1 MKNTTQVDKPAVTDK
16 SRRYFIAG
24 MTAIF
29 SAATAAQLLGGN
41 AISVA
46 VAYNPKANSAKT
58 AGKIFNQTQ
67 MNQLKDICAVVIP
80 KTKTLGAAEVDTH
93 GFLDN
98 QLFHCHTKDQQQQA
112 KSILMKIDQVARKE
126 FNKPFTACDKQQQYD
141 LLTSLEKIQNGF
153 NNEDKQN
160 WKLIKG
166 LIIFGYYTSE
176 VGASQ
181 ELNYLAV
188 PGGFTGS
195 VPYDKDAKGT
205 GSLAYY

>member
-1 MKNTTQVDKPAVTDK
+1 MNNTQQVEKPVATDK
-16 SRRYFIAG
+16 SRRSFIAG
-24 MTAIF
+24 ITAIVGA
-29 SAATAAQLLGGN
+29 AATSHLLGGN
-41 AISVA
+41 GISVA
-46 VAYNPKANSAKT
+46 MAYTPNPKSAKT
-58 AGKIFNQTQ
+58 VGKVFSQAQ
-67 MNQLKDICAVVIP
+67 MSQLENICAVVIP
-80 KTKTLGAAEVDTH
+80 KTDTPGAAEVDTH

-98 QLFHCHTKDQQQQA
+98 QMFHCHTKGQQQQA
-112 KSILMKIDQVARKE
+112 QSILIKIDRMASKE
-126 FNKPFTACDKQQQYD
+126 FSQPFIACDKQQQYD

-153 NNEDKQN
+153 NSEDKQN

-195 VPYDKDAKGT
+195 VPYDKDGKGT

>member
-1 MKNTTQVDKPAVTDK
+1 MNNTQQVDKPVATDR
-16 SRRYFIAG
+16 SRRSFIAG
-24 MTAIF
+24 ITAIVGA
-29 SAATAAQLLGGN
+29 AATSQLLGGN
-41 AISVA
+41 GISVA
-46 VAYNPKANSAKT
+46 MAYTPDPKSAKT
-58 AGKIFNQTQ
+58 AGKVFSQAQ
-67 MNQLKDICAVVIP
+67 MSQLENICAVVLP
-80 KTKTLGAAEVDTH
+80 KTDTPGAAEVDAH

-98 QLFHCHTKDQQQQA
+98 QLFHCHTKGQQQQA
-112 KSILMKIDQVARKE
+112 KSILMKIDHLASKE
-126 FNKPFTACDKQQQYD
+126 FNKQFTACDKQQQYD

-153 NNEDKQN
+153 NSEDKQN

-176 VGASQ
+176 PGATQ

-195 VPYDKDAKGT
+195 VPYDQDGKGT